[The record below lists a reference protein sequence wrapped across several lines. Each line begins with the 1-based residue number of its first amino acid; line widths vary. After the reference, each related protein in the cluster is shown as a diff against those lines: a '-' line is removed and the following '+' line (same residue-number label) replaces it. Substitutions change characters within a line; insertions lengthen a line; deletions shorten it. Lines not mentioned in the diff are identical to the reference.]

1 MERRGNTTLYQWG
14 RKDPFPSTN
23 PAVGTLFKQNAGNHI
38 YMQAIIQNP
47 GYFYVTEGG
56 GTIPGSSYLT
66 QYYYFYNLWSVNNTS
81 TDGNDNVVVKTIYD
95 PSPVGFQVPASNA
108 FTGFT
113 SNGVNKGPKMVDG
126 TEVPATYNSQTG
138 HIFWTNSEKK
148 ATIYFPA
155 TGFRENGNGNMVSLN
170 VSANYWTAIPQD
182 LNNGRCFAFSQ
193 ADVYPL
199 YSSARTYGL
208 GVRPVAE

>member
-23 PAVGTLFKQNAGNHI
+23 PAVGTLFKQNAGNQI

-47 GYFYVTEGG
+47 GYFYLTEGG

-66 QYYYFYNLWSVNNTS
+66 QYYYFYNLWSVNNTE
-81 TDGNDNVVVKTIYD
+81 TNGNDNVVVKTIYD

-113 SNGVNKGPKMVDG
+113 SNGANKGPKMVDG
-126 TEVPATYNSQTG
+126 TEVAATYNSQTG

-155 TGFRENGNGNMVSLN
+155 TGFRENGNGNIVSLN

-199 YSSARTYGL
+199 HSSARTFGL

>member
-23 PAVGTLFKQNAGNHI
+23 PAVGTLFKQNAGNQI

-47 GYFYVTEGG
+47 GYFYLTEGG

-66 QYYYFYNLWSVNNTS
+66 QYYYFYNLQSVNNTF

-113 SNGVNKGPKMVDG
+113 SNGANKGPKMVDG
-126 TEVPATYNSQTG
+126 TEVAATYNSQTG

-155 TGFRENGNGNMVSLN
+155 TGFREN
-170 VSANYWTAIPQD
+170 
-182 LNNGRCFAFSQ
+182 
-193 ADVYPL
+193 
-199 YSSARTYGL
+199 
-208 GVRPVAE
+208 